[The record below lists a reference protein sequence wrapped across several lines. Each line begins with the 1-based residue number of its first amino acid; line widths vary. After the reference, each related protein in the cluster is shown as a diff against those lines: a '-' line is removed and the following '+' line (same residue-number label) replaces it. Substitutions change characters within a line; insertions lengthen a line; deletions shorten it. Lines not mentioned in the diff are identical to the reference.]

1 MHEMALTESILG
13 LVEDEARTAG
23 FTKVKLVRLEVGALS
38 HVSAEALVFC
48 FDAVTRGT
56 VAEGAVLDIVTVEG
70 AGWCLD
76 CSRTVPLAERFGVC
90 PICGNHHVQMTA
102 GDDLRVKE
110 LEVE

>member
-13 LVEDEARTAG
+13 LIEDEARASG
-23 FTKVKLVRLEVGALS
+23 FTKVKLVRLEVGTLS

-56 VAEGAVLDIVTVEG
+56 IAEGAALDIVAVEG
-70 AGWCLD
+70 SGWCLD
-76 CSRTVPLAERFGVC
+76 CSQTVPLAERFGAC
-90 PICGNHHVQMTA
+90 PLCGNHHVQMTT
-102 GDDLRVKE
+102 GDELRVKE